1 MTTISFSIPDWM
13 IIVLTTLGFF
23 HIGVDIWKTIS
34 GRRLEKL
41 KQEAERLKE

>member
-1 MTTISFSIPDWM
+1 MTQISFSIPDWM
-13 IIVLTTLGFF
+13 IIVLAILGFV

-41 KQEAERLKE
+41 EREAERLN